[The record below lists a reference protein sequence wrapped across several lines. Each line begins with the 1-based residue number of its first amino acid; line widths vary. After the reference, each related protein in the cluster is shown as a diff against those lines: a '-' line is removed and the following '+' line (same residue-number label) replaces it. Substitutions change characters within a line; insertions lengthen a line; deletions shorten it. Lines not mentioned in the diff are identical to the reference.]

1 MKDSVFAAR
10 YARTPVT
17 TYLPSSTA
25 PETSKILRVAAALAI
40 ATGIGVTLVS
50 GQGPDLATAFGRSG
64 VAHVD
69 HDQALDVM
77 RIQAYGS
84 QSSWSG
90 PSYR

>member
-1 MKDSVFAAR
+1 MRDSVFAAR
-10 YARTPVT
+10 YARTPIT
-17 TYLPSSTA
+17 TYMPSSTA
-25 PETSKILRVAAALAI
+25 PETSKILRVAAAVAL
-40 ATGIGVTLVS
+40 ATGIGVTLVA
-50 GQGPDLATAFGRSG
+50 GHGPDVGSAFGRSG

-84 QSSWSG
+84 PSWSG